1 MTGEGSP
8 NYTLT
13 VQLISCHDG
22 RLLTLDSTRLGNSS
36 GRSFRTGL
44 EALDALAPGGAFARG
59 AVHELLADRKEG
71 TPLFAAMLLASASA
85 PLAASRISERPLIR
99 EAASGVIIWCD
110 PHHELYPPALTPHGI
125 DLKRLYLLR
134 AKPADLTWAITECL
148 RCKGVGAVVAPVQK
162 LSRLEARR
170 LQLAAEQG
178 GGMGILLRPTGPGS
192 EIYAA
197 ATRWLVRPAPG
208 ERTLQR
214 WTVQLIH
221 GHGGRIGKTVTLEC
235 SRENHL
241 VRASEQLADRP
252 GAEES
257 RERAVARAG

>member
-22 RLLTLDSTRLGNSS
+22 RLLTLDSTRLGGSS

-71 TPLFAAMLLASASA
+71 TPLFAAMLLARGAA
-85 PLAASRISERPLIR
+85 PL
-99 EAASGVIIWCD
+99 VTIWCD
-110 PHHELYPPALTPHGI
+110 PNRELYPPALIPHGI

-134 AKPADLTWAITECL
+134 ANPADLTWAITECL

-178 GGMGILLRPTGPGS
+178 GGVGILLRPTGPGS
-192 EIYAA
+192 DIYAA

-208 ERTLQR
+208 ERTIQR
-214 WTVQLIH
+214 WTVKLLH

-252 GAEES
+252 GEEEI
-257 RERAVARAG
+257 RKPFVARAG

>member
-1 MTGEGSP
+1 
-8 NYTLT
+8 
-13 VQLISCHDG
+13 
-22 RLLTLDSTRLGNSS
+22 
-36 GRSFRTGL
+36 
-44 EALDALAPGGAFARG
+44 
-59 AVHELLADRKEG
+59 VHELLADRKEG
-71 TPLFAAMLLASASA
+71 TPLFAAMLLARGTG
-85 PLAASRISERPLIR
+85 PL
-99 EAASGVIIWCD
+99 VTIWCD
-110 PHHELYPPALTPHGI
+110 PTHQLYPPALTRHGI

-178 GGMGILLRPTGPGS
+178 GGAGILLRTTGPGS
-192 EIYAA
+192 DIYAA
-197 ATRWLVRPAPG
+197 TTRWLVRPAPG
-208 ERTLQR
+208 ERTIQR

-235 SRENHL
+235 SRENYL

-252 GAEES
+252 GAEEPA
-257 RERAVARAG
+257 RKPVVARAG